1 MLRGRKSPTSRPLG
15 PPRAPRSWLWP
26 QPLQMAASTT
36 ERQLRGFF
44 YPALGCNWIQA
55 ETTTSAPG
63 KEGIGAGAE
72 ERLWEK
78 GGTRGESERRLAIQF
93 AD

>member
-1 MLRGRKSPTSRPLG
+1 MLMGEKVSHIPSPESPPPPPPVLGCGLNPL
-15 PPRAPRSWLWP
+15 
-26 QPLQMAASTT
+26 
-36 ERQLRGFF
+36 EIFF
-44 YPALGCNWIQA
+44 FFFFLPGCNWIQA

-78 GGTRGESERRLAIQF
+78 GGTRGESQRGLAIQF